1 MSLYLLDTDI
11 CSYIM
16 KRSHPAL
23 LSKIQAVP
31 LAHQAISIITLSE
44 LLYGVKL
51 SSKPKQS
58 REALDAFVL
67 HLAVLD
73 WSGEAAEH
81 YADIRADLKKRG
93 QPIGSND
100 LLIAAHA
107 RSLKATLVTN
117 NVREFAKVKGLKV
130 ENWTGRSE

>member
-1 MSLYLLDTDI
+1 MSLYLLDTDT

>member
-1 MSLYLLDTDI
+1 MPLYLLDTDT

-23 LSKIQAVP
+23 LSKIQVVP

-117 NVREFAKVKGLKV
+117 NVREFSKVKGLKV
-130 ENWTGRSE
+130 ENWTGRSG